1 MAVNEKRI
9 TSNNLREIVRGLAAM
24 PDENRR
30 FERLAATKETFSLV
44 YGNPDVYEQVLNM
57 LTGNNRFIFEAGF
70 EQSVNKRY
78 RMVKEKICDLN
89 TLQFAVTVN
98 LFPPIKYY
106 MLLKERCDRCNDN
119 AACISLDERING
131 EPDADD
137 EISRLGL
144 MGLWEIQDNRHA
156 GNMLVELEVITA
168 EDFKRIS
175 DERDGIAAAPAT
187 PPTPPGIPAG
197 FEDAI
202 KGMKAEGKEWPD
214 ILAYIDT
221 KFGQDGQLISVAAAI
236 FYQTPSAATPEPAP
250 PVQVEAPVAPPVEVP
265 PIPPVEAPH
274 VKPSAPPVLE
284 LTGMKKAIEE
294 RMERLKREK
303 QAGGESSLVAKEEK
317 LIPPSD
323 ISVVYMEQADYEK
336 WRFVDFEGI
345 IPGLKFEDLQ
355 VLFDRVGLSQRMNE
369 QEKDTIRELIT
380 KRMSD
385 LRLGQL

>member
-9 TSNNLREIVRGLAAM
+9 TSNNLREIVKGLAAM

-44 YGNPDVYEQVLNM
+44 YGNPDVYEQVINM
-57 LTGNNRFIFEAGF
+57 LTGNNRLIFEAGF

-78 RMVKEKICDLN
+78 RMLKEKICDLN

-98 LFPPIKYY
+98 ILPPIKYY
-106 MLLKERCDRCNDN
+106 TLLKERCNRCNDN

-144 MGLWEIQDNRHA
+144 IGLWEIQDNRHA
-156 GNMLVELEVITA
+156 GAMLVELEVITE

-175 DERDGIAAAPAT
+175 DERDGKAAAPAT

-197 FEDAI
+197 FEDSI

-221 KFGQDGQLISVAAAI
+221 KFGQDGQLISAAAAI
-236 FYQTPSAATPEPAP
+236 FYQTPPAETPPPEP
-250 PVQVEAPVAPPVEVP
+250 PVQVEAPVTPPVEVP
-265 PIPPVEAPH
+265 PTPPT
-274 VKPSAPPVLE
+274 PPVLE
-284 LTGMKKAIEE
+284 LTSMKKAIEE
-294 RMERLKREK
+294 RMEKLKREK

-317 LIPPSD
+317 LIPPSNL
-323 ISVVYMEQADYEK
+323 SVVYMQPEDYAK
-336 WRFVDFEGI
+336 WGFIDFEGI
-345 IPGLKFEDLQ
+345 IPGLKFGDLQ
-355 VLFDRVGLSQRMNE
+355 VLFDRVGLSQRMDE
-369 QEKDTIRELIT
+369 QEKTTIRESIT
-380 KRMSD
+380 KRMNH
-385 LRLGQL
+385 LRLGGV